1 MKPCRKELWF
11 EASLRGAL
19 TNITPDLQ
27 VRSRNSRIKEG
38 LLQISPMH
46 ITASVIIN
54 DGKVGLHHDSNIWL
68 EILVR
73 HAPVNRYHHNQT
85 GEDNANAH
93 LKR

>member
-1 MKPCRKELWF
+1 M
-11 EASLRGAL
+11 RGAL
-19 TNITPDLQ
+19 TNITPDVQARL
-27 VRSRNSRIKEG
+27 RKSRIKEG
-38 LLQISPMH
+38 LLQIGPMH

-54 DGKVGLHHDSNIWL
+54 DGEVGLHRDSKIWL

-73 HAPVNRYHHNQT
+73 HAPVNRYHHSQT